1 MSTLY
6 KRKRSPYWWWNT
18 DYNGRRF
25 AKSTKMTNKTFAK
38 KVQQKWDLDLILGDY
53 SFLGLSSNSNQ
64 HIKSYVVEYLKFL
77 CNRTESNK
85 TLRTSKGMLE
95 RFTDYMDKNRLK
107 RLNEI
112 SVRNINQYLDS
123 LDVSPK
129 TKKNHL
135 QAISSMMKQ
144 AVKEDILKSN
154 PCELATLPKM
164 IKNKAIHRP
173 LQPVDLE
180 IIFEGAGSWYMFY
193 AFLYHTGLRSSDVA
207 SLKYGNIDFTKKSIV
222 SFVRKSRRI
231 HEFPIAD
238 VLLEMV
244 NRNGKNDDPIFP
256 SLYTEKEQN
265 DKLVKPRKYMQALL
279 KTNKR
284 AKADLHSFR
293 HTFNQS
299 LTEMGMNIEDRQR
312 LLAHAS
318 SDTTKIY
325 THPNFDLAMQYVN
338 RIPKYGTSKGN

>member
-1 MSTLY
+1 
-6 KRKRSPYWWWNT
+6 
-18 DYNGRRF
+18 
-25 AKSTKMTNKTFAK
+25 MTNKTMAK
-38 KVQQKWDLDLILGDY
+38 KIAQQWDMNLMLDDL
-53 SFLGLSSNSNQ
+53 SFLGFSSNSNYYT
-64 HIKSYVVEYLKFL
+64 KSYVKEYIVFL
-77 CNRTESNK
+77 SNRTESKK
-85 TLRTSKGMLE
+85 TIQTYAGMLK

-164 IKNKAIHRP
+164 NKNKAIHRP

-180 IIFEGAGSWYMFY
+180 IIFNGAGSWYMFY

-207 SLKYGNIDFTKKSIV
+207 SLKYGNIDFKKKSIV

-238 VLLEMV
+238 ALV
-244 NRNGKNDDPIFP
+244 NMLDSTTDKDTPIFP
-256 SLYTEKEQN
+256 VLYSDKEQN
-265 DKLVKPRKYMQALL
+265 DRTKPARVYMQILL
-279 KTNKR
+279 KANGR
-284 AKADLHSFR
+284 PHADLHSFR

-299 LTEMGMNIEDRQR
+299 LLDLGMDIGDRQK

-325 THPNFDLAMQYVN
+325 THPNFDLAMRYVN
-338 RIPKYGTSKGN
+338 RIPLYGKSNLN

>member
-1 MSTLY
+1 M
-6 KRKRSPYWWWNT
+6 
-18 DYNGRRF
+18 
-25 AKSTKMTNKTFAK
+25 AK
-38 KVQQKWDLDLILGDY
+38 KIAQQWDMNLMLDDL
-53 SFLGLSSNSNQ
+53 SFLGFSSNSNYYT
-64 HIKSYVVEYLKFL
+64 KSYVKEYIVFL
-77 CNRTESNK
+77 SNRTESNK
-85 TLRTSKGMLE
+85 TIRTYAGMLK

-164 IKNKAIHRP
+164 NKNKAIHRP

-180 IIFEGAGSWYMFY
+180 TIFNGAGSWYMFY
-193 AFLYHTGLRSSDVA
+193 AFLYHTGLRSGDVA
-207 SLKYGNIDFTKKSIV
+207 SLKYGNIDFKKKSIV
-222 SFVRKSRRI
+222 SFIRKSRRI

-238 VLLEMV
+238 ALV
-244 NRNGKNDDPIFP
+244 NMLDSTADKDTPLFP
-256 SLYTEKEQN
+256 VLYTDKEQN
-265 DKLVKPRKYMQALL
+265 DRTKPARVYMQSLL
-279 KTNKR
+279 K
-284 AKADLHSFR
+284 AKERPHADLHSFR

-299 LTEMGMNIEDRQR
+299 LLDLGMDIGDRQK

-318 SDTTKIY
+318 SDTTKVY
-325 THPNFDLAMQYVN
+325 THPNFDLAMRYVN
-338 RIPKYGTSKGN
+338 RIPMYGKSNGN